1 MANAITSLHRQLQQH
16 QFAMQMQANDGEI
29 EWQTY
34 LEPEVD
40 EGYSGVA
47 VWGSMPPVDPI
58 RHQASFLM
66 HYRVQEH
73 TFPLTPPLLH
83 GTVRLPI
90 CCNLWYLQQQ

>member
-1 MANAITSLHRQLQQH
+1 
-16 QFAMQMQANDGEI
+16 MQMQANDGEI

-58 RHQASFLM
+58 RHQASLLT
-66 HYRVQEH
+66 HNNVQERIIQ
-73 TFPLTPPLLH
+73 PP
-83 GTVRLPI
+83 PAPP
-90 CCNLWYLQQQ
+90 